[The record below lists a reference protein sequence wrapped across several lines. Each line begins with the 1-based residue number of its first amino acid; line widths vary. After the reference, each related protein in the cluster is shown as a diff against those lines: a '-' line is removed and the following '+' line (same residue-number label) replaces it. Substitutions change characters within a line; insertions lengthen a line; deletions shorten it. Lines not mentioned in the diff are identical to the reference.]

1 MASTRASRGALGP
14 SRALSALS
22 GLDPAPA
29 SWPDPWGGLTAA
41 PPTSSSPG
49 TSPDPF
55 APCTPGQGP
64 WFHVKPSLPVLPGG
78 RGPGLPG
85 WAPSTRPVSRGTIR
99 SAIDLGPRRRA
110 NGRGPGPPGPHLR
123 ASWEQGPLPRHSRST
138 GEALGAGRALGEHLE
153 AEALAA
159 DPSLGGQTQSLQGCR
174 RPPPVFLRVGTAPGP
189 LPLPPPPSTLPLLAP
204 DGPAPVAALR
214 GPGTVRRTRLSRP
227 AGRSPSIRLPR
238 RPPGSGTGAPAPRP
252 GPSPPWPAPRGRGCA
267 LPVPGSPSA
276 GGWHPPG

>member
-138 GEALGAGRALGEHLE
+138 GEALGQGALLVSTWKLKPWQLIRLSGVRPSLSRAAAGHRRSSSGSGPPRALC
-153 AEALAA
+153 
-159 DPSLGGQTQSLQGCR
+159 PS
-174 RPPPVFLRVGTAPGP
+174 
-189 LPLPPPPSTLPLLAP
+189 PPPPAPFPSSLGTDRPRSLLSGGGS
-204 DGPAPVAALR
+204 D
-214 GPGTVRRTRLSRP
+214 TS
-227 AGRSPSIRLPR
+227 SI
-238 RPPGSGTGAPAPRP
+238 PPGARNGEAHSAVT
-252 GPSPPWPAPRGRGCA
+252 
-267 LPVPGSPSA
+267 A
-276 GGWHPPG
+276 GGPKPLDTTAAKASR